1 MDQGED
7 ALDHD
12 ASYNKEGHQSKLI
25 CLDGTMFTEATACGV
40 IMLPPDPPITSVL
53 DLHFSTDGAILEGG
67 HSPEEYN
74 KGFQWHEK
82 KQQSIK
88 SP

>member
-1 MDQGED
+1 
-7 ALDHD
+7 
-12 ASYNKEGHQSKLI
+12 
-25 CLDGTMFTEATACGV
+25 MFTEATAGV

-74 KGFQWHEK
+74 KGF
-82 KQQSIK
+82 
-88 SP
+88 